1 MRGPALLWASASAVV
16 LAAAAAAGT
25 SRKLIRVMMLPVT
38 ENRFRGP
45 SGPGTGH
52 FFGVTAL
59 DSESADLNCAGMSG
73 KHLLWVSVSVVVVVA
88 MVAAASSPSRTL
100 QVLWPVKTAE
110 STVANFGHI
119 WGVCER
125 FGKSPPCSLLLL
137 CVWLGFILRF
147 CQVVGFWGP
156 FGWTWKVL

>member
-59 DSESADLNCAGMSG
+59 DSESADFNCAGMSG
-73 KHLLWVSVSVVVVVA
+73 KHLLWVSVSVAVVVA

-100 QVLWPVKTAE
+100 GLPKQLKA
-110 STVANFGHI
+110 H
-119 WGVCER
+119 
-125 FGKSPPCSLLLL
+125 
-137 CVWLGFILRF
+137 LGRLRAF
-147 CQVVGFWGP
+147 R
-156 FGWTWKVL
+156 